1 MGAFLGLSL
10 LWPRSTE
17 QRIISRDLVINVITG
32 GSIFVLAKPL
42 TDWLST
48 QLQWSFWAPPIESSV
63 LQFLLAFVLLD
74 FTRYW
79 LHYAH
84 HRVPLLWRFHTVH
97 HSSETLDV
105 TSGLR
110 MHVLDF
116 LQLALVPMLLFG
128 VCLDVRGWADWVL
141 PAALSVGVFF
151 DAFQH
156 ANLRFDVSKPWNRA
170 WHKIF
175 NNPHFHV
182 WHHTREGA
190 VKDGNYGNSLVI
202 WDRLFGTEVT
212 ESTIPPLLGVTAEK
226 SLVNDPLSLQL
237 LRHQYAH
244 AGKD

>member
-1 MGAFLGLSL
+1 MGLSL

-42 TDWLST
+42 TDGSLLSFNGAFGH
-48 QLQWSFWAPPIESSV
+48 LPSRASV

-110 MHVLDF
+110 MHMLDF
-116 LQLALVPMLLFG
+116 LQLALVPMLLW
-128 VCLDVRGWADWVL
+128 CLLGCSRLGRLVL
-141 PAALSVGVFF
+141 PAALSVGVFLTHF
-151 DAFQH
+151 SMPIFA
-156 ANLRFDVSKPWNRA
+156 AMSASLESSLR
-170 WHKIF
+170 HKIF
-175 NNPHFHV
+175 NNPHFSRL
-182 WHHTREGA
+182 HHTREGA